1 MNPTKEDMMKKIL
14 PALCAAAAMISS
26 GAFAQATEPLLF
38 GGKAG
43 FQKPH
48 GSDNDEGFGIGAV
61 LGKRIQGDIYWEAEL
76 TLNVIDGERGN
87 NRDWEIDSIA
97 AYAVYRSPGDIH
109 VKAKMGVSYWDEPN
123 DDDINLTAGIGIGF
137 KLGRGILDVE
147 YTQINPRTDYITV
160 GYILPF

>member
-1 MNPTKEDMMKKIL
+1 MKKIFV
-14 PALCAAAAMISS
+14 ALGFAAAMFSA
-26 GAFAQATEPLLF
+26 GTMAQSAEPLLF

-48 GSDNDEGFGIGAV
+48 GSGNDAGFGVGAV
-61 LGKRIQGDIYWEAEL
+61 MGKRIQGNVYWEAEVM
-76 TLNVIDGERGN
+76 LNVIDGERGN

-97 AYAVYRSPGDIH
+97 GYAVYRTPGDIH
-109 VKAKMGVSYWDEPN
+109 VKAKMGVSYWDDSS
-123 DDDINLTAGIGIGF
+123 DDDINLTAGIGLGF
-137 KLGRGILDVE
+137 RLGRGILDVE